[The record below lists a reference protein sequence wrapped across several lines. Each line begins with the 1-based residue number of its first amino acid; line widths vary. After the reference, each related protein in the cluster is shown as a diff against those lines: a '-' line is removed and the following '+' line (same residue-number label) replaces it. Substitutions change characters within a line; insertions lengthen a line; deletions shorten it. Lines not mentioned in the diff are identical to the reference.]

1 MIAEGTPEHHQSPSP
16 SGRAKQSPKGKREGE
31 GYGSRKV
38 RGLTLPLPAGPM
50 TSCAYPM
57 VTRGRVDR
65 SESAGEV
72 ASIVGPT
79 KLEVGCATGGR
90 LGLGSGEWESE
101 GGGDG
106 SGEVSGAPDG
116 GGEEGAD

>member
-90 LGLGSGEWESE
+90 LGLGSGNQK
-101 GGGDG
+101 
-106 SGEVSGAPDG
+106 A
-116 GGEEGAD
+116 EEMAAAR